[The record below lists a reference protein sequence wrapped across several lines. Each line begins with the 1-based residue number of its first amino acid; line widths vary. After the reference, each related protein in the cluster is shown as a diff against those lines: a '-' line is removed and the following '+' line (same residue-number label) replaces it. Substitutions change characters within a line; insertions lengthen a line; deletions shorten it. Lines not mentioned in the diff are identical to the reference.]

1 MFKKSLLHHDII
13 FPPND
18 SIKIDYQ
25 GNEIDIFSKDAVEL
39 LPNIEDYT
47 LENLLQSPDL
57 LQPVTPI
64 VQSSPESSINA
75 ENIITNLLNQVEN
88 EN

>member
-13 FPPND
+13 FPPNE

-25 GNEIDIFSKDAVEL
+25 GNEIDIFSKDAVDL

-57 LQPVTPI
+57 LQPVNPI
-64 VQSSPESSINA
+64 VQTSPESSINA
-75 ENIITNLLNQVEN
+75 ENTITNLLNQIEN

>member
-1 MFKKSLLHHDII
+1 MFKKSLCHHDVT
-13 FPPND
+13 FPPNE

-25 GNEIDIFSKDAVEL
+25 GNEIDIFSQDAVEL

-47 LENLLQSPDL
+47 LENLLQNPDL

-64 VQSSPESSINA
+64 VQNHR
-75 ENIITNLLNQVEN
+75 LQ
-88 EN
+88 